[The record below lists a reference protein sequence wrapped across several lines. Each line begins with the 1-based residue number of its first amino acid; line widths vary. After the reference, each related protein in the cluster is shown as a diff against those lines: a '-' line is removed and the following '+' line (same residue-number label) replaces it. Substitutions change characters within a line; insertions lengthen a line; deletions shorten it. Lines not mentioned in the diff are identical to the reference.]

1 MNLKRQQE
9 LLQGIYEQKDSKHYY
24 AAKEKREK
32 EGKRLKERV
41 NKVLRPILEEETA
54 VFDISKC
61 STSSRD
67 WCNEVI
73 DDTIRMCSI
82 YVESA
87 VIRFGRNSNKPQKS
101 SDLFVS
107 EFDEES

>member
-41 NKVLRPILEEETA
+41 N
-54 VFDISKC
+54 
-61 STSSRD
+61 
-67 WCNEVI
+67 
-73 DDTIRMCSI
+73 
-82 YVESA
+82 
-87 VIRFGRNSNKPQKS
+87 
-101 SDLFVS
+101 
-107 EFDEES
+107 